1 MHEPAERPGVV
12 QTTIRVR
19 GEDVEVPSVPI
30 GRCRVIV
37 TGRWL
42 RTARLFDEELVERA
56 HAPSPSAAVDA
67 MRDARLRADV
77 FTFAAPFGSSSH
89 VYPYP
94 VVEDNLAVLSTKSYD
109 HWWTGLPQE
118 SRRNVR
124 LAAKR
129 GVVARPAEFD
139 EQLVAGIKRVYDETP
154 VRQGRRFWH
163 FDRDIG
169 RVRMMNATY
178 LPRSQFIG
186 AYVGRELVGF
196 IKYVR
201 VDEVAV
207 VIQILA
213 MELHREKRA
222 VYALLRQAVELCQSQ
237 GLEFMTHGKFSYGV
251 DRDSTLSEFKRRTGF
266 AEHRFPRYFVPL
278 TTLGNL
284 AVRTGM
290 HLGWR
295 KALPIELTTVMR
307 RVRAGVVRGVNK
319 RTAHRSV

>member
-1 MHEPAERPGVV
+1 MHEPAKPPGVV

-19 GEDVEVPSVPI
+19 GEDIEMPSVPI

-37 TGRWL
+37 TGRFL
-42 RTARLFDEELVERA
+42 RTAKLFDEELVERA
-56 HAPSPSAAVDA
+56 HAPSPWAAIDA
-67 MRDARLRADV
+67 MRDARLRADLL
-77 FTFAAPFGSSSH
+77 TFAAPFESSSNA
-89 VYPYP
+89 YPYP

-109 HWWTGLPQE
+109 DWWTQLPQE
-118 SRRNVR
+118 SRKNVR

-139 EQLVAGIKRVYDETP
+139 EQLVAGIKRIYDETP
-154 VRQGRRFWH
+154 VRQGRQFWH
-163 FDRDIG
+163 YARDIG

-186 AYVGRELVGF
+186 AYVGDELVGF

-201 VDEVAV
+201 VDEIAV
-207 VIQILA
+207 LIQILA
-213 MELHREKRA
+213 MESHKEKRPI
-222 VYALLRQAVELCQSQ
+222 YALLQQAVELCHCQ
-237 GLEFMTHGKFSYGV
+237 GLEFMTYGKFSYGV
-251 DRDSTLSEFKRRTGF
+251 DRESTLSEFKRRTGF

-278 TTLGNL
+278 TMLGNL

-295 KALPIELTTVMR
+295 NALPIELTTFVH
-307 RVRAGVVRGVNK
+307 RARASVLRGVYK
-319 RTAHRSV
+319 RTVHPGA